1 MAWAMDTYMNSV
13 VMGDRQ
19 RMLGV
24 VTGKPAA
31 SGGTHGRIK
40 ATGQGVVHCIC
51 DWSERTGFDLKGA
64 KLIVQG
70 FGNVGSHTAVLLSH
84 LGVSLIAV
92 GDHSGYLHNAE
103 GFNAHRLQQY
113 VRKNGSIAGYPNG
126 EAISRGEFFSL
137 EADLFVPAALE
148 NQVGEKEADALKVR
162 LVAEG
167 ANGPTT
173 PEGEA
178 VLERRGI
185 TILPDVIANAG
196 GVTVSY
202 YEWVQNRRS
211 EQWSIEEVDRKLEF
225 AMRRSYQQMVE
236 FAARHRCSSRIACYG
251 VALERLSRVYQE
263 RGIFP

>member
-1 MAWAMDTYMNSV
+1 
-13 VMGDRQ
+13 
-19 RMLGV
+19 MLGV

-51 DWSERTGFDLKGA
+51 DWSERAGFDLKGA
-64 KLIVQG
+64 KLMVQG

-84 LGVSLIAV
+84 MGVSLIAV

-126 EAISRGEFFSL
+126 EAISRDEFFSL

-148 NQVGEKEADALKVR
+148 NQVGEKEATALKVR
-162 LVAEG
+162 LIAEG

-173 PEGEA
+173 PDGEA

-185 TILPDVIANAG
+185 AVLPDVLANAG

-211 EQWSIEEVDRKLEF
+211 EQWSIEEVDRKLEL
-225 AMRRSYQQMVE
+225 AMRRAYHRMTE
-236 FAARHRCSSRIACYG
+236 FAARNRCSSRLACYG
-251 VALERLSRVYQE
+251 VALERLARVYQE